1 MYFAYFTQI
10 NKYNYLFHSY
20 FTYIRLHFIYKK
32 KICQYVQKISIILKI
47 ISGITIFIPNHTIL
61 F

>member
-1 MYFAYFTQI
+1 MYFTYFIQI
-10 NKYNYLFHSY
+10 NKYNYLFHLY
-20 FTYIRLHFIYKK
+20 FTYINISFKK

-47 ISGITIFIPNHTIL
+47 VSGIIIFVIPNHTIL